1 MSQPTFPAESPS
13 AAGQIERCLEQ
24 YAIHGDGSS
33 LNLLPQLGLAAGR
46 NDRWPHDIS
55 RWPYESEKNDNPAGF
70 KRCVMAEREISL
82 HHLGLHR
89 FGPPASGVQLFSIL
103 AQPHFVESAPRISH
117 RISHRISQLVLSSLA
132 KEASAY
138 KIPSTVLDRF
148 TGVVKN

>member
-1 MSQPTFPAESPS
+1 MAE
-13 AAGQIERCLEQ
+13 R
-24 YAIHGDGSS
+24 
-33 LNLLPQLGLAAGR
+33 
-46 NDRWPHDIS
+46 
-55 RWPYESEKNDNPAGF
+55 
-70 KRCVMAEREISL
+70 EREISL

-117 RISHRISQLVLSSLA
+117 RISQLVLSSLA

-148 TGVVKN
+148 TGVVKK